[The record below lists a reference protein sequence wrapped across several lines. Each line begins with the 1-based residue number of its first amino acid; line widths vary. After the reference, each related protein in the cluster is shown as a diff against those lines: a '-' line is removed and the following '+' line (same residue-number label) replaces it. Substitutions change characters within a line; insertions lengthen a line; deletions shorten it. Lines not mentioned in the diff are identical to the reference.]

1 MFSFED
7 FLQKKIVFSIF
18 YNFGSNI
25 WDWFFNQIFGVL
37 MYDLNID
44 IHELLAVL
52 LCITVLTVMNNEWK
66 NIFELL

>member
-1 MFSFED
+1 
-7 FLQKKIVFSIF
+7 
-18 YNFGSNI
+18 
-25 WDWFFNQIFGVL
+25 